1 MPPGTQPGSVLRV
14 KGRGVPRRVT
24 GGRGDQ
30 LVEVTI
36 EVPTQLTPTQRE
48 LIAKLA
54 EDLGESVQ
62 PQQASFMEKLRAL
75 FG

>member
-1 MPPGTQPGSVLRV
+1 M
-14 KGRGVPRRVT
+14 KGKGVPRRTT

-30 LVEVTI
+30 LVEVTV
-36 EVPTQLTPTQRE
+36 EVPTQLTATQKE

-62 PQQASFMEKLRAL
+62 PQQASFMEKLRSL